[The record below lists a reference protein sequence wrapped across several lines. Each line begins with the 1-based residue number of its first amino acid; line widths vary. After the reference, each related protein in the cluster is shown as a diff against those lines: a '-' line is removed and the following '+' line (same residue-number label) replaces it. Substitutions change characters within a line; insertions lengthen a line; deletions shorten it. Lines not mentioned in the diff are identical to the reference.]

1 MKKIIIILV
10 AIFATISIYANAQEI
25 KRDGN
30 NFTIEKILHQS
41 SDVQTKYTFTVK
53 DVVYPIWITKN
64 GRCYIVRISKN
75 GKEYKQY
82 LAKEICLEICKELN
96 IEYKE

>member
-1 MKKIIIILV
+1 MKKIIVLLV
-10 AIFATISIYANAQEI
+10 IMIATMFVCANAQEV
-25 KRDGN
+25 KRDGD
-30 NFTIEKILHQS
+30 NFTVEKVLHQS

-64 GRCYIVRISKN
+64 GRCYIVRTSKN
-75 GKEYKQY
+75 GKQYKQY
-82 LAKEICLEICKELN
+82 LAKDICLEICKELN

>member
-1 MKKIIIILV
+1 MKKIIVLLV
-10 AIFATISIYANAQEI
+10 AIIATMFICVNAQEV
-25 KRDGN
+25 KRDGD

-41 SDVQTKYTFTVK
+41 NDVQTKYTFTVK
-53 DVVYPIWITKN
+53 DIVYPIWVTKN
-64 GRCYIVRISKN
+64 GRCYIVRTSKN
-75 GKEYKQY
+75 GKQYKQY

>member
-1 MKKIIIILV
+1 MKKIIVLLV
-10 AIFATISIYANAQEI
+10 VMIATMFVCANAQEV
-25 KRDGN
+25 KRDGD
-30 NFTIEKILHQS
+30 NFTVEKILHQS

-64 GRCYIVRISKN
+64 GRCYIVRTSKN
-75 GKEYKQY
+75 GKQYKQY
-82 LAKEICLEICKELN
+82 LAKDICLEICKELN

>member
-1 MKKIIIILV
+1 MKKIIVLLV
-10 AIFATISIYANAQEI
+10 AMIATMFICANAQEV
-25 KRDGN
+25 KRDGD
-30 NFTIEKILHQS
+30 NFTVEKVLHQS
-41 SDVQTKYTFTVK
+41 NDVQTKYTFTVK

-64 GRCYIVRISKN
+64 GRCYIVRTSKN
-75 GKEYKQY
+75 GKQYKQY